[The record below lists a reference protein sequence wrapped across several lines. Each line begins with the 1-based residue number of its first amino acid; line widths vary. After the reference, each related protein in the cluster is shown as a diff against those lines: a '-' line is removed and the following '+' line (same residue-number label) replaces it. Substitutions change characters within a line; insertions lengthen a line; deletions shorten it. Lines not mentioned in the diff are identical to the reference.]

1 MLAINHAQTRGVTI
15 VRATIAIPD
24 YFRLFITAY
33 PLLSLYFHLGHLV
46 DIADDA
52 SSGGKATMNFRQRMS
67 VRRVQNAHSGKSKE
81 RLGGEEV
88 AEEQDLAKDST
99 GVKSVSSQA
108 KTVAKQDFFRS
119 PTENALSTTAQ
130 QASGL
135 SSGFKLSLAVAAT
148 TLSICVLLLA
158 VRAAVTM
165 ESGSVCDSSD
175 DVFKRCVMR
184 VNTLSPFADTSQC
197 PCLALHGDCE
207 STDAHRGIGAVVD
220 GDAFLTRVQ

>member
-1 MLAINHAQTRGVTI
+1 
-15 VRATIAIPD
+15 
-24 YFRLFITAY
+24 
-33 PLLSLYFHLGHLV
+33 
-46 DIADDA
+46 
-52 SSGGKATMNFRQRMS
+52 MNFRKRMS

-81 RLGGEEV
+81 RLGGEE
-88 AEEQDLAKDST
+88 AAEEEQDLAKDST
-99 GVKSVSSQA
+99 GVKSVSSRA
-108 KTVAKQDFFRS
+108 KTVAKRDTFHS
-119 PTENALSTTAQ
+119 ATENALSTTAQ

-158 VRAAVTM
+158 VRVAVIM

-175 DVFKRCVMR
+175 DVFKRCVIR

>member
-1 MLAINHAQTRGVTI
+1 MLAINHAQTRAVTI

-52 SSGGKATMNFRQRMS
+52 SSGGKATMSFRKRMS
-67 VRRVQNAHSGKSKE
+67 AARVASLNLNK
-81 RLGGEEV
+81 GGEEV

-99 GVKSVSSQA
+99 GVKSASSQA
-108 KTVAKQDFFRS
+108 KTVAEQGFFRS
-119 PTENALSTTAQ
+119 ATESALSTTAQ
-130 QASGL
+130 QASRL

-158 VRAAVTM
+158 VRAAVIM

-175 DVFKRCVMR
+175 DVFKRCVIR